1 MKEEE
6 TENILNQAFQK
17 TAFPTRNREQ
27 ALRNILNSVY
37 MEENMKSKLGLPGI
51 LALVAAAVIIAVIVY
66 GVWLPSDVLTKFS

>member
-37 MEENMKSKLGLPGI
+37 MEENMKSKLGLSGI
-51 LALVAAAVIIAVIVY
+51 LALVVAAVIIAVIVY
-66 GVWLPSDVLTKFS
+66 GVWVPSEVLTEFN